1 MPAVELTLVIGT
13 YAQRYFLA
21 ERRKPTL
28 SETVRAWR
36 EYAPDFIPLPHPS
49 PRNQPWFSRH
59 PWFEEELLPGL
70 QARTQAALDPA
81 SV

>member
-13 YAQRYFLA
+13 YAQRYFLG

-70 QARTQAALDPA
+70 RAGTQAALDPA